1 MLNAHGLYSPTGGI
15 IKYGWSQ
22 TWVPTSLNPFIYAWF
37 WDAEIIY
44 RAYDCLLAVNPYN
57 PMGGGA
63 GEYPPGDLPWVAKKW
78 KIEQDLPSESVRI
91 TFWLRDD
98 VYFHD
103 GTKLTAK
110 DVYYTVQL
118 GHWIAEDHP
127 EYGWTCLLPTWWD
140 CIKDLTPE
148 YDTGDIPGV
157 GVDMPDGPNGY
168 VIVFNYNVLSSWA
181 LWWAGG
187 IPIVPKHKW
196 WDIFYPDPTGVDGFA
211 PDPSLIG
218 TGPWKFYPHD
228 INDPEYYTP
237 GDHIKMDMNPNF
249 HNRYI
254 PEADWL
260 KVSFTS
266 NALDVYIDNSGPTSL
281 TVTVDLYIYG
291 DGCWKVENVRVP
303 RRSWGVALIQ
313 GLSPGEY
320 EILAIIE
327 QYYVMNWAK
336 ITLQPEPPHPAAD
349 IAGST
354 IKYRRLPRDQRVDY
368 KDLFW
373 MIKTYGQSVSED
385 P

>member
-1 MLNAHGLYSPTGGI
+1 
-15 IKYGWSQ
+15 
-22 TWVPTSLNPFIYAWF
+22 
-37 WDAEIIY
+37 
-44 RAYDCLLAVNPYN
+44 
-57 PMGGGA
+57 
-63 GEYPPGDLPWVAKKW
+63 
-78 KIEQDLPSESVRI
+78 
-91 TFWLRDD
+91 
-98 VYFHD
+98 
-103 GTKLTAK
+103 
-110 DVYYTVQL
+110 
-118 GHWIAEDHP
+118 
-127 EYGWTCLLPTWWD
+127 
-140 CIKDLTPE
+140 
-148 YDTGDIPGV
+148 
-157 GVDMPDGPNGY
+157 
-168 VIVFNYNVLSSWA
+168 
-181 LWWAGG
+181 
-187 IPIVPKHKW
+187 
-196 WDIFYPDPTGVDGFA
+196 
-211 PDPSLIG
+211 
-218 TGPWKFYPHD
+218 
-228 INDPEYYTP
+228 
-237 GDHIKMDMNPNF
+237 MDMNPNF

-327 QYYVMNWAK
+327 QYYVMNWTK

-368 KDLFW
+368 KDIFW
-373 MIKTYGQSVSED
+373 LMKTYGQSVSED